1 MYELNIYMGIICY
14 NNEEWWKIW
23 KGIDL
28 SAKNWHDEF
37 IKCWP
42 KHSKLSKIYTL
53 MGCLWPI
60 DQNI

>member
-1 MYELNIYMGIICY
+1 MYELKIYMGIMYY
-14 NNEEWWKIW
+14 NNEEGW

-28 SAKNWHDEF
+28 SAKNWHEEF
-37 IKCWP
+37 IKCRP
-42 KHSKLSKIYTL
+42 KHSKFSKIYTL